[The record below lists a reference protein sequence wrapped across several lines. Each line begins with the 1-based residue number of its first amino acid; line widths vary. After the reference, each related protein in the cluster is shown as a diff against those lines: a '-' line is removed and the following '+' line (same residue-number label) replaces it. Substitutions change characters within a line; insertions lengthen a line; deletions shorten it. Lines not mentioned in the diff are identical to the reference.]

1 MPTPR
6 MVLMLSENWTMSPRP
21 DLPELVR
28 WARVAEDAGFDGV
41 MISEHVVLGPDASDQ
56 GLMSNPRMYALPGN
70 QEPDTPWPNS
80 LMLLSAISSVTTH
93 LRLVAAAI
101 LAPLRHPLL
110 LARELG
116 TLDLLSGGRLVV
128 QPTVSWSRDE
138 YAALGVPFEQRGRI
152 LDEQLE
158 IMRLAWQPGPFSFAG
173 EYFTFEDV
181 SLEPRA
187 FHPDGPRLWFGGQKL
202 HGPLLRRLVRHGHGF
217 HPLGAPS
224 DEDLR
229 RLSEAF
235 ADVGRDVTELEMVGG
250 TRAVFPDDHSCADLG
265 QAMAA
270 IPDQLEA
277 GFTTFALKPSQYV
290 DDVADLE
297 AFCADVTRRAEAM
310 ATPD

>member
-1 MPTPR
+1 MATPR
-6 MVLMLSENWTMSPRP
+6 MVLMLSENWTMGPRP

-80 LMLLSAISSVTTH
+80 LMLLSAISAVTTR
-93 LRLVAAAI
+93 LRLVAAAV

-138 YAALGVPFEQRGRI
+138 YAALGVPFAERGKI

-158 IMRLAWQPGPFSFAG
+158 IMRLAWQPGPLSFEGRYFSFR
-173 EYFTFEDV
+173 DV
-181 SLEPRA
+181 TLEPRA
-187 FHPDGPRLWFGGQKL
+187 FHPDGPRLWFGGQRL
-202 HGPLLRRLVRHGHGF
+202 HGALLRRLVRHGHGF

-224 DEDLR
+224 DEDMRTLG
-229 RLSEAF
+229 EAF
-235 ADVGRDVTELEMVGG
+235 SAAGRDLAELEMVGG
-250 TRAVFPDDHSCADLG
+250 TRAVFPDDHSPADLG
-265 QAMAA
+265 RAMAA
-270 IPDQLEA
+270 IPAQLEA

-290 DDVADLE
+290 DHVADLE
-297 AFCADVTRRAEAM
+297 RFCADVIRRAEAM
-310 ATPD
+310 ADPH